1 MKRRF
6 SKRALSYKLQVFAL
20 AMIVEVCVIDG
31 CNTNEICLPSPRTGR
46 FLAPNAKI
54 VAR

>member
-1 MKRRF
+1 VKRRF
-6 SKRALSYKLQVFAL
+6 GKRALSYKLQVFAL
-20 AMIVEVCVIDG
+20 AMIEVCVIDG